1 MPARSFV
8 VLLRGVVDYA
18 GLFPPAAL
26 SMRDAVRNYAEYRA
40 SKDVW
45 MLGRFIVPA
54 ARLAEFESESA
65 SLLPKDSS
73 PWKLSALAGT
83 NVDEDVNAIHT
94 FNARHIG
101 ATVDT
106 LEMKATRIEEILIA
120 ASRIPR
126 SLHVFVEVPIH
137 NDPSMLIQAVAN
149 SNLHAKVRTGGV
161 TPDAFPSSKELARFL
176 QACVENDVPFKA
188 TAGLHHPIRAEY
200 NLTYEPNSARGKMFG
215 YLNVILAAA
224 FIKNGAQRNEA
235 VEVLEEESADAFRF
249 DDEGVSWR
257 SRRLSM
263 RELSRVR
270 EISAI
275 SFGSCSFREPVQDL
289 KDINL
294 L

>member
-224 FIKNGAQRNEA
+224 FIKHGAQLNEA

-289 KDINL
+289 KDINFL
-294 L
+294 